1 MADSNEINE
10 FDGSILDGKTNLKTV
25 SLSKNDLT
33 HVNNLFDNVSIKLKA
48 IMNFEISILNF
59 NIL

>member
-33 HVNNLFDNVSIKLKA
+33 HVNNLFDNVSINLKA
-48 IMNFEISILNF
+48 IMSF
-59 NIL
+59 